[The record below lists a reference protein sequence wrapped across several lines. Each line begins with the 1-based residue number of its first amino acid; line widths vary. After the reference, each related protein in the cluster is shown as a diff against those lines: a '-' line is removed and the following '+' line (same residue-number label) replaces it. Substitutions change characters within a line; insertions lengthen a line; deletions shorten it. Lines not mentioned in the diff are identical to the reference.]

1 MRNVRQAQMY
11 DKQQYSLTEPFYLKN
26 ERRNVSMDKV
36 QLEERVKEL
45 NQLLHDTGYAY
56 YVLDKP
62 LVPDAVYDQYLQE
75 LIDIESEFP
84 DLIYP
89 DSPTQRVGGTI
100 LQGFNKV
107 AHTHPMLSL
116 SNAFGREDLDD
127 FDRRIRASIG
137 DDFSYVC
144 ELKIDGLAISLT
156 YENGVFVRGATRGDG
171 RVGED
176 ITENLKTIRSIPL
189 RLKKP
194 VTIELRGEAYMPKK
208 SFIALNEFRVEQEEE
223 KFANPRNAAAG
234 SLRQLDPK
242 IAASRNLAIFV
253 YGIGGDGEAYQL
265 DSHAEALDYLD
276 ELGFQTNNERKT
288 CHSIDEVQA
297 YIEKWTTKRP
307 DLAYEIDGIVIK
319 VNRYVHQQELGFT
332 AKSPR
337 WATAYKFPAEEV
349 VTTLLDIELTV
360 GRTGALTPTAILEP
374 VKVAGTTVG
383 RASLHNED
391 LIRDKDIRIGDTV
404 IIRKAGDIIPEVVAV
419 VMEARKEDLPVYKM
433 PTHCP
438 VCESELV
445 RIEGEVALRCVNPQ
459 CPAQITEGLIHFVSR
474 NAMNIDGLG
483 EKVVEQLFREGLI
496 HDVSDLFTLTKDQ
509 LIQLDRMGDKSAT
522 NLVAAIEASKQN
534 SMERVLFGLG
544 IRHVGEKAA
553 KILSEELGDM
563 KTLAQATPEQLI
575 TIHEIGDKMA
585 DSVVRYFDNEEV
597 QELIK
602 RLEDLGVNLSYTG
615 KKVDLSNLNH
625 VLTGKTVVLTGK
637 LEQLTRQEAKEK
649 IELVG
654 GTVAGSV
661 SKKTDIVIAGEDAG
675 SKLDKA
681 QTLGI
686 PVWDENRLIEELN

>member
-1 MRNVRQAQMY
+1 
-11 DKQQYSLTEPFYLKN
+11 
-26 ERRNVSMDKV
+26 MDKV
-36 QLEERVKEL
+36 QIEQRVKEL

-56 YVLDKP
+56 YVLDQP

-75 LIDIESEFP
+75 LIDIETKYP
-84 DLIYP
+84 DLISP
-89 DSPTQRVGGTI
+89 DSPTQRVGGSI
-100 LQGFNKV
+100 LQGFQKV
-107 AHTHPMLSL
+107 SHTHPMLSL

-127 FDRRIRASIG
+127 FDRRIRANIG
-137 DDFSYVC
+137 DAFSYVC
-144 ELKIDGLAISLT
+144 ELKIDGLAISLS

-194 VTIELRGEAYMPKK
+194 VTIEVRGEAYMPKK
-208 SFIALNEFRVEQEEE
+208 SFVSLNELRVASEEE

-242 IAASRNLAIFV
+242 IAASRNLSIFV
-253 YGIGGDGEAYQL
+253 YSIGGDGEAFGL

-276 ELGFQTNNERKT
+276 DLGFQTNKERKL
-288 CHSIDEVQA
+288 CESIDEVQS
-297 YIEKWTTKRP
+297 YIEYWTEQRP
-307 DLAYEIDGIVIK
+307 HLPYEIDGIVIK
-319 VNRYVHQQELGFT
+319 VSRYVHQQELGFT

-337 WATAYKFPAEEV
+337 WAIAYKFPAEEV
-349 VTTLLDIELTV
+349 KTKLLKIDLTI
-360 GRTGALTPTAILEP
+360 GRTGVLTPTAILEP
-374 VKVAGTTVG
+374 VQVAGTTVG

-391 LIRDKDIRIGDTV
+391 LIREKDIRIGDTV

-419 VMEARKEDLPVYKM
+419 VMAERKGDEVPFEM

-496 HDVSDLFTLTKDQ
+496 RDVSDLFKLTKDQ
-509 LIQLDRMGDKSAT
+509 LVQLDRMGEKSAA
-522 NLVAAIEASKQN
+522 NLIESIEASKQN

-553 KILSEELGDM
+553 KILSEEFGDM
-563 KTLAQATPEQLI
+563 ENVAKATIEQLI
-575 TIHEIGDKMA
+575 AIHEIGEKVA
-585 DSVVRYFDNEEV
+585 DSVITYFDTEEV
-597 QELIK
+597 QGLIA
-602 RLEDLGVNLSYTG
+602 RLGILGVNLSYTG

-625 VLTGKTVVLTGK
+625 LLTGKTVVLTGK

-649 IELVG
+649 IEQLG
-654 GTVAGSV
+654 GTVSGSV

-681 QTLGI
+681 RSLNI
-686 PVWDENRLIEELN
+686 PVWDENRLIEELNQ